1 MPAIIGYGAKNNL
14 GHRANRRAALVD
26 HHISRLHQ
34 IRVDVA
40 HVGNH
45 RLAFHGFVVG
55 QRHYS
60 GLVRTKAGDDAM
72 HRRPARRVVGPL
84 KRAVRK
90 LDVHPRLQHP
100 APQRCHLLALRDAVG
115 GDKTAAHFAPRQG
128 LGPVHVGKQVAKSSL
143 STAKFHVL
151 ELLSVAAG
159 SSSNAGKA
167 VGGGRDV
174 ARRLDIP
181 TRHIVQHPGA
191 FHPCAHRFHVFFLL
205 VGLVLLADKRRVAQ
219 NEIELGRRHEV
230 GPVNAQGVA
239 VADVGAALERHAQHG
254 FAKLGACLHVH
265 LVVGEPHGNL
275 RHLGRE
281 FFVFDAVKLVHI
293 DLEKVKH
300 MADAAAKVASRAHH
314 VELQLAQFAVSHHQK
329 VAAAAGRVKK
339 GEGLQLFVKLKQAG
353 CIAFDLFKI
362 KAQLVQKQRLYQL
375 EDVGLAGVVRAQF
388 AAALGGLRLNNK
400 QKHGAK
406 DGGRD
411 VAPVALAQ
419 GDELAAHGGGERRR
433 VNAFF
438 KQTAIDVGEQGKLF
452 GQRALALRRVFVERH
467 EQGVEHRADVGAV
480 LMGVEVNQVVEAVF
494 GLKDAGVIGKQA
506 KQQPHQEH
514 LQMVTAVAVLFQ
526 GVVQLTQ
533 RVHRHPVD
541 GFFDPD
547 ALLAVTGDEIEKP
560 QIFVQLGQR
569 KAVNEVFVKVMQFKV
584 PEVAQQDVARLFV
597 GFEAGEI
604 VLGLIEGFDQI
615 LAAAFVLDEQ
625 GAFPQQV
632 DVAVFLVYFLDAPL
646 KCGDLAA
653 LDAEDLEKLI
663 PEALGIGVFAFDV
676 FPVFGKGTGTVGDFF
691 PVERHVEVWFWI
703 FESYWALARV
713 LYALVATVFIVTTGV
728 SK

>member
-1 MPAIIGYGAKNNL
+1 
-14 GHRANRRAALVD
+14 
-26 HHISRLHQ
+26 
-34 IRVDVA
+34 
-40 HVGNH
+40 
-45 RLAFHGFVVG
+45 
-55 QRHYS
+55 
-60 GLVRTKAGDDAM
+60 M
-72 HRRPARRVVGPL
+72 HCRPARCVVAPL
-84 KRAVRK
+84 EGSMCK
-90 LDVHPRLQHP
+90 LNVHPLMEQP
-100 APQRCHLLALRDAVG
+100 VTKNACLLALRNTVG
-115 GDKTAAHFAPRQG
+115 GNKAAAHLAARQR
-128 LGPVHVGKQVAKSSL
+128 LGAIYIRKQVAKPGGCPVTL
-143 STAKFHVL
+143 HVL
-151 ELLSVAAG
+151 VLLSVAAG
-159 SSSNAGKA
+159 GSCDAGKA
-167 VGGGRDV
+167 VGRGGDV
-174 ARRLDIP
+174 ARCLDVP
-181 TRHIVQHPGA
+181 TRHVIEA
-191 FHPCAHRFHVFFLL
+191 FGVANTLANSVHVFFLL
-205 VGLVLLADKRRVAQ
+205 GAHQVLAAKRRVAQ
-219 NEIELGRRHEV
+219 NEIELGRRHKV

-254 FAKLGACLHVH
+254 FAKLGARFHVH

-388 AAALGGLRLNNK
+388 AAALGGVQLDHALE
-400 QKHGAK
+400 HGAK

-480 LMGVEVNQVVEAVF
+480 LMGVEVNQVVETVF

-569 KAVNEVFVKVMQFKV
+569 KAVNEVFVKVMQLKV

-632 DVAVFLVYFLDAPL
+632 DVAVFLVYFLDEPL

-653 LDAEDLEKLI
+653 FDAEDLEKLI